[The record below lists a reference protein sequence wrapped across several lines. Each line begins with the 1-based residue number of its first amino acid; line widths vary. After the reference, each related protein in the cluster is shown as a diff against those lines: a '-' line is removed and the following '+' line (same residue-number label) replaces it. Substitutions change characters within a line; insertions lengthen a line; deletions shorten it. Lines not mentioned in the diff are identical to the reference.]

1 MPSNLTLE
9 LLDGLVGRTI
19 RTGTLTLIGAD
30 GRRRLHGDGAPPIV
44 AIRIDDPSLYAKILV
59 NPELA
64 VGEAYMDGGL
74 TIAEGDL
81 RGFLQLFHQN
91 AANLRSRPIRRALA
105 GAVRRLKRFQQFNP
119 IGKAEENVAHHYDIS
134 NAFYRL
140 FLDEDLHYSCAYF
153 EHDGQSLEDAQQAK
167 LRHIAAKLRIEPG
180 MRVLDIGSGWG
191 GLAMYLA
198 KTFRAEVV
206 GLTLSRE
213 QRDLAAARAAERGLA
228 GSVDFRLL
236 DYREATEKFDRIV
249 SVGMFEHVGVPH
261 YPEFFGKIDALLA
274 ADGLAL
280 IHTIG
285 RKGPPGVTGP
295 WIRKYIFPGGYSPSL
310 SETMAAIEPT
320 GLWVSDVEVLRLHY
334 ADTLREW
341 SRRFAE
347 NRDAVRTMFDE
358 RFCRMW
364 EFYLATAEFSFRSSG
379 HVNFQIQLAK
389 SQASA
394 PIRRDYMQQT
404 EAALR
409 MGAFGGVA
417 KE

>member
-1 MPSNLTLE
+1 MLDNLTLD
-9 LLDGLVGRTI
+9 LLDALIGRTI
-19 RTGTLTLIGAD
+19 RKGTLKLIGAD
-30 GRRRLHGDGAPPIV
+30 GRPRRHGDGAPPFV
-44 AIRIDDPSLYAKILV
+44 TMRIDDPSLYGKVLI

-64 VGEAYMDGGL
+64 VGEAYMDGAL
-74 TIAEGDL
+74 TIPEGDL
-81 RGFLQLFHQN
+81 RGFMQLFHQN
-91 AANLRSRPIRRALA
+91 AANLRSAP
-105 GAVRRLKRFQQFNP
+105 VRRSVAEVIKALRRFQQFNP
-119 IGKAEENVAHHYDIS
+119 VGRAQENVAHHYDIS

-140 FLDEDLHYSCAYF
+140 FLDEDLNYSCAYF

-167 LRHIAAKLRIEPG
+167 LRHIAAKLRIERG

-191 GLAMYLA
+191 AMAMYLA
-198 KTFRAEVV
+198 KACGANVV
-206 GLTLSRE
+206 GVTLSRE
-213 QRDLAAARAAERGLA
+213 QRDLAASRAAERGLD
-228 GSVDFRLL
+228 GKVDFRLL
-236 DYREATEKFDRIV
+236 DYRQMTDKFDRIV

-261 YPEFFGKIDALLA
+261 YPEFFRKVSDLLA
-274 ADGLAL
+274 EDGLAL

-285 RKGPPGVTGP
+285 RKGSPSVTGP

-341 SRRFAE
+341 SRRFEA
-347 NRDAVRTMFDE
+347 NRAAIATMFDE

-379 HVNFQIQLAK
+379 HLNFQIQLAK
-389 SQASA
+389 SLRSA
-394 PIRRDYMQQT
+394 PIRRDYMAEA

-409 MGAFGGVA
+409 GRS
-417 KE
+417 